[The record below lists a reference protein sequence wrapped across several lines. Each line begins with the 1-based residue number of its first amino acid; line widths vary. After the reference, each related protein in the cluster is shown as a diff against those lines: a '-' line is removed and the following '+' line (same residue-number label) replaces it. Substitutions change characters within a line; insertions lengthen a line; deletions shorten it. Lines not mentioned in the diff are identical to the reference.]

1 MIDEGSV
8 NEAVVYVLMSKG
20 SFDSDLDLEV
30 TVEIKTNKADHLL
43 IEVTSMYYP
52 PDIGIED
59 IHEIAKKLNFSY
71 YEKYDEISNEGCE
84 TCDYGSSY
92 GYALRF
98 WN

>member
-8 NEAVVYVLMSKG
+8 NEAVVSVLMSNG
-20 SFDSDLDLEV
+20 VFDSDPDLEV

-43 IEVTSMYYP
+43 IEVTSMYHP
-52 PDIGIED
+52 PAIGIEA
-59 IHEIAKKLNFSY
+59 IREIAKKLNFSN
-71 YEKYDEISNEGCE
+71 YEKYDDISYFGCD
-84 TCDYGSSY
+84 TCDFGSSY

>member
-1 MIDEGSV
+1 MIDEGSI
-8 NEAVVYVLMSKG
+8 NEAVVSVLMSKG
-20 SFDSDLDLEV
+20 SFDSDLGLEV
-30 TVEIKTNKADHLL
+30 TTEIKVNKVGHLL

-59 IHEIAKKLNFSY
+59 IREIAKKLNFSN
-71 YEKYDEISNEGCE
+71 YEKYEDISYSGCD